1 MKTTGKPARAFT
13 LIELLVV
20 IAIFAILGAL
30 LFPVISS
37 TKAKAKR
44 AICLS
49 NLKQINLGLR
59 MYTDD
64 FSDFSPSTPATNSSP
79 ALENFIAFTGYKKLM
94 KGNVGLNGAS
104 SPHDKLFAC
113 PADTFYFDG
122 TLNGRG
128 YVGHG
133 LHEESFTDYSSYAFN
148 AGTTNPVLGAFSP
161 GLAGRKISSINNPSR
176 TILVTEI
183 PALFPHSWHNPK
195 RPLSS
200 AQNAV
205 FNDAKN
211 VVSFVDG
218 HVRYIKIHWRTN
230 RIESGGISYVM
241 NSADYDPPA
250 GYDYQWSGD

>member
-1 MKTTGKPARAFT
+1 MDRKHAFT

-20 IAIFAILGAL
+20 IAIIAILAAL
-30 LFPVISS
+30 LFPVINRA
-37 TKAKAKR
+37 KDKAKR
-44 AICLS
+44 VTCLN

-64 FSDFSPSTPATNSSP
+64 FSDFSPSTPATNPSSS
-79 ALENFIAFTGYKKLM
+79 LENFIAFTGYKKLM

-104 SPHDKLFAC
+104 SPQDKLFAC
-113 PADTFYFDG
+113 PADKFYFDG
-122 TLNGRG
+122 SLNGQGFVARG
-128 YVGHG
+128 F
-133 LHEESFTDYSSYAFN
+133 HEEPFTDYSSYAFN

-161 GLAGRKISSINNPSR
+161 GLAGRKISSIKSPSR

-183 PALFPHSWHNPK
+183 PALFPSSWHNPK

-200 AQNAV
+200 AENVV
-205 FNDAKN
+205 FNDAQN
-211 VVSFVDG
+211 MVSFVDG

-241 NSADYDPPA
+241 NAADYDPPA